1 MARFYA
7 NENFP
12 LPVVERLRQLGH
24 DVTTVQETG
33 KGSQQTSDDVVLQTA
48 TADRRAV
55 LTLNRK
61 HFVRLHHASP
71 NHAGIVACTVDADFE
86 GQARA
91 STTLSPVSRS
101 WPASCC
107 ESIARRPEHQRH
119 QRN

>member
-7 NENFP
+7 NKNFP

-33 KGSQQTSDDVVLQTA
+33 KGSQQTSDDVVLQMA
-48 TADRRAV
+48 TVDRRSV

-61 HFVRLHHASP
+61 HFVRRHHASP

-86 GQARA
+86 GQAQRIHDA
-91 STTLSPVSRS
+91 VAGVEVLAGQLLRVN
-101 WPASCC
+101 
-107 ESIARRPEHQRH
+107 RPSA
-119 QRN
+119 